1 MHTDDARYLQPSN
14 VRPVNPELNCDNF
27 NTPLRKNRMKERKK
41 EKRKK
46 APPPPPQKK
55 KKKKKKKYKK
65 KKKKKTKKQKLYN
78 TENQLRKQSIV
89 QIRSLSSNA
98 DTV

>member
-41 EKRKK
+41 ER
-46 APPPPPQKK
+46 
-55 KKKKKKKYKK
+55 
-65 KKKKKTKKQKLYN
+65 KKKKTKKKEEKRRRSKSC
-78 TENQLRKQSIV
+78 TTRK
-89 QIRSLSSNA
+89 SSYGSNR
-98 DTV
+98 

>member
-41 EKRKK
+41 EKKK
-46 APPPPPQKK
+46 RQKK
-55 KKKKKKKYKK
+55 KDEEAKAVQHGKAV
-65 KKKKKTKKQKLYN
+65 
-78 TENQLRKQSIV
+78 TEAIDSPDPVFV
-89 QIRSLSSNA
+89 Q
-98 DTV
+98 

>member
-41 EKRKK
+41 ERKK
-46 APPPPPQKK
+46 KRQKK
-55 KKKKKKKYKK
+55 KD
-65 KKKKKTKKQKLYN
+65 KKKTKKQKLYN
-78 TENQLRKQSIV
+78 TEKQLRKQSIV